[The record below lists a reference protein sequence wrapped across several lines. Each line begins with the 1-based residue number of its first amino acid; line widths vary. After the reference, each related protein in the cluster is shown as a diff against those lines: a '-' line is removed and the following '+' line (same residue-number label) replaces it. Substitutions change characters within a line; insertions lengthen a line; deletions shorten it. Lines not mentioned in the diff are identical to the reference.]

1 MSTDF
6 DYRTA
11 QARVTGLGS
20 ARSGVHHW
28 WQQRLT
34 SIALV
39 PLTIL
44 FAVPF
49 ASVLG
54 EGHEAVVALYSNPF
68 HAIVAALFIGVTLHH
83 HAQGLQVVI
92 EDYVHHKAWRTA
104 ALIANALICFALGFA
119 GVFAVVM
126 IAV

>member
-1 MSTDF
+1 MTTSF
-6 DYRTA
+6 AHRTA
-11 QARVTGLGS
+11 KARVTGLGS

-39 PLTIL
+39 PLTL
-44 FAVPF
+44 FFIVPF
-49 ASVLG
+49 AQVLG
-54 EGHEAVVALYSNPF
+54 QGHEAVLSLYSNPF
-68 HAIVAALFIGVTLHH
+68 HAIIAALFIGVTLHH

-92 EDYVHHKAWRTA
+92 EDYVHHKGWRTA